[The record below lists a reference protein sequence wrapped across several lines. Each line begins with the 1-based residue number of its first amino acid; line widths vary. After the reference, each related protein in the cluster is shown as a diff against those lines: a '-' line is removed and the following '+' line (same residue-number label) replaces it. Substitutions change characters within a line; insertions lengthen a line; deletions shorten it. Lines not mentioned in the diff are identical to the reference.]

1 MGFSSFVCAWELKTK
16 PLMVA
21 VVVNADGGLFDHEW
35 RDVDGEF
42 QNDRNADFT
51 GMAAIFFVGFV
62 ADFRFSLD
70 GVGGVE
76 FGRHDCFNLGE
87 GLLYSVKGWGLKTV
101 PVWVIFDGIN
111 SILVLT
117 RISGEFAKGSL
128 TGTAIVL

>member
-1 MGFSSFVCAWELKTK
+1 MAFLI
-16 PLMVA
+16 
-21 VVVNADGGLFDHEW
+21 NADGGLFDHEW
-35 RDVDGEF
+35 RDVDWEF
-42 QNDRNADFT
+42 QDDRHADFT
-51 GMAAIFFVGFV
+51 GTTAIFFVGFV

-70 GVGGVE
+70 GVGSVE